1 MTFLNA
7 ILLGGALAAAIP
19 VLLHL
24 LNRRRFQV
32 VRWGAMHFLE
42 DVLRTNRKR
51 IRIEQIILM
60 LVRAGIPALL
70 ALCMARPILTG
81 AKALIRGAPTSLVLL
96 FDNSY
101 SMEAG
106 TGTRTALATARDE
119 ASAIVSRLP
128 RGSEAA
134 VVGLAGAMPAV
145 EEPSSDL
152 VHLRHGLE
160 DAAGG
165 FGLARAAP
173 SLQAAAALFASRMHE
188 ADRSLVIVSDF
199 QRASWGP
206 GTAEERRK
214 AMDAIA
220 ALPVAPRVVLYPV
233 EGGGIDNLSVGD
245 IELSRGMAGIG
256 QSLLVRATVRNHS
269 RRAFGEVRVH
279 CRADGVELETTSASL
294 AAGETRQVLFT
305 HKFKTAGS
313 HVIEVAVDED
323 PLKADNVA
331 RASIPVLDRIPVLLV
346 SGDPNPL
353 PLRGET
359 AYLEIAL
366 QPFARA
372 GSARM
377 ADLLAPRMLPEQQ
390 FKPESLADTRVV
402 VLANVGRLERNVVE
416 ALADFVRNGG
426 GLLVFPGD
434 RTDVAWCNETLTGPD
449 GLLPARISGPL
460 RTNDGKTAAAS
471 LAAQH
476 FAHPA
481 LALFNDP
488 RRATL
493 AGGQVSAWYKMEPQS
508 GVEDPVVARFD
519 NGDAFLAERRLGQ
532 GRVILSSVP
541 CDDEWS
547 NLPRR
552 PCFVPL
558 MQELVTHL
566 ASQVYPPRNV
576 EIGQRLTAFVAAPDG
591 EARAVFTDPDGI
603 AHEAA
608 IARRGTRGVAEWTE
622 TAKPGLY
629 TMKTPA
635 GETVHFVVRTPSAE
649 SDLTRLE
656 KTELEA
662 MATEMKATIVRSRDE
677 YAALDEQ
684 RRFGRELWRPILFA
698 VLGLL
703 LAEVVLQRW
712 FARRAL

>member
-51 IRIEQIILM
+51 IRIEQILLM

-106 TGTRTALATARDE
+106 TGTRTALAAARDE
-119 ASAIVSRLP
+119 AATIVSHLP
-128 RGSEAA
+128 RSSEAA
-134 VVGLAGAMPAV
+134 VVGMAGAMPAV

-152 VHLRHGLE
+152 VHMRHGLE

-165 FGLARAAP
+165 YGLARAAP
-173 SLQAAAALFASRMHE
+173 ALQAAAALFASRMHE

-199 QRASWGP
+199 QRATWGA
-206 GTAEERRK
+206 GLAEERRK

-220 ALPVAPRVVLYPV
+220 ALPVAPRIVLFPV
-233 EGGGIDNLSVGD
+233 ESGGIDNLSVGD

-279 CRADGVELETTSASL
+279 CRADDVELETSSVSL

-313 HVIEVAVDED
+313 HVLEVAVDED

-372 GSARM
+372 GAARM
-377 ADLLAPRMLPEQQ
+377 ADLLAPRMLPEPQ

-402 VLANVGRLERNVVE
+402 VLANVGRLEHAVVD
-416 ALADFVRNGG
+416 ALTDFVRNGG
-426 GLLVFPGD
+426 GLIIFPGD
-434 RTDVAWCNETLTGPD
+434 RTDLAWCNETLTGAD
-449 GLLPARISGPL
+449 GLLPARLTGPV
-460 RTNDGKTAAAS
+460 RSDDGKIAAAS

-476 FAHPA
+476 FTHPA

-493 AGGQVSAWYKMEPQS
+493 AGGQIATWFKLEPQA
-508 GVEDPVVARFD
+508 GAEDPVVARFD
-519 NGDAFLAERRLGQ
+519 NGDAFLAERRVGQ
-532 GRVILSSVP
+532 GRVMLCAIP
-541 CDDEWS
+541 CDAEWS

-558 MQELVTHL
+558 MQELATHL

-576 EIGQRLTAFVAAPDG
+576 DIGQRLTAFVAAPQG
-591 EARAVFTDPDGI
+591 EARAVFTDPDGS
-603 AHEAA
+603 AHEVALA
-608 IARRGTRGVAEWTE
+608 TRGTRGVAEWTE

-629 TMKTPA
+629 TMRTPA
-635 GETVHFVVRTPSAE
+635 GETVHFVVRTPAAE
-649 SDLTRLE
+649 SDLTRLAPAE
-656 KTELEA
+656 IDSLA
-662 MATEMKATIVRSRDE
+662 ADMKATVVRSRD
-677 YAALDEQ
+677 AFVALEEQ
-684 RRFGRELWRPILFA
+684 RRFGRELWRPLLFA

-703 LAEVVLQRW
+703 LGEVVLQRW